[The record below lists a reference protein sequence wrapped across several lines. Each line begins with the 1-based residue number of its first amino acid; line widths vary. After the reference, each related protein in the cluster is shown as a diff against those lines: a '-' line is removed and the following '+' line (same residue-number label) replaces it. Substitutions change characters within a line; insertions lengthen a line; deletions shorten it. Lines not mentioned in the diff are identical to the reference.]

1 VSVLSRVL
9 IIVGFMIAGAAVYLY
24 NGGGA
29 ARSALPE
36 LATVNVRVAAEP
48 LRVGTFLDSGRAPFQ
63 PMSETDV
70 PDDAVTDA
78 DDGGLLGAVIIAP
91 VAAGAPVPRS
101 ALLAPGQEGFLA
113 AVLRPGFRAVSLP
126 VDEVS
131 GNAGLIFPGDRV
143 DLLLTQ
149 MVPDDDGFSG
159 ERWAS
164 ETILR
169 DVRVI
174 AVDQRLNGQLSE
186 RAMVDEREVAR
197 TVTLEVR
204 PGGAETIAVARNLGA
219 ISLTLRSLIV
229 EGDSTAGSDAP
240 NPIWAHDVSAVT
252 RATARD
258 ARVEDEATAGPP
270 PAPLVVIRGGV
281 VQEVAQ

>member
-1 VSVLSRVL
+1 MSVLTRLL
-9 IIVGFMIAGAAVYLY
+9 IILGFIIAGGAAYLY
-24 NGGGA
+24 NGGGV

-36 LATVNVRVAAEP
+36 VATVNVRVAAEP
-48 LRVGTFLDSGRAPFQ
+48 LRVGTFLDSARAPFQ
-63 PMSETDV
+63 PMPETDA
-70 PDDAVTDA
+70 PDGAVTDA
-78 DDGGLLGAVIIAP
+78 DDGALLGAVIIAP
-91 VAAGAPVPRS
+91 VAAGAPVLRS

-113 AVLRPGFRAVSLP
+113 AVLQPGFRAVSLP

-186 RAMVDEREVAR
+186 RAMGDDVEVAR
-197 TVTLEVR
+197 TITLEVR

-229 EGDSTAGSDAP
+229 EGDTPADPEAP
-240 NPIWAHDVSAVT
+240 DPIWAHDVSAVT

-258 ARVEDEATAGPP
+258 ARVDEEANAGPP